1 MKIHRAL
8 VTTVVLALIILIGCA
23 TTYKEGDQTVAGI
36 QNVEKEARVIR
47 AQVDATVAALNDMFN
62 NQEGGLKMQFETY
75 SKSIDDMEAQAK
87 RLEKRVDAMKSKK
100 AAYLQQWE
108 NQMATIQSEAV
119 RQTAEQRRQS
129 VEQMFTNV
137 QREMDAAGEAF
148 RSFMSKLNDI
158 RTAMN
163 MDLNRN
169 GLNAMRP
176 IADQARADAKV
187 VNTRIDAAISELSQA
202 AAALA
207 ATGG

>member
-8 VTTVVLALIILIGCA
+8 GPTAVLALIMLIGCA
-23 TTYKEGDQTVAGI
+23 TTYREGTQTVAGI
-36 QNVEKEARVIR
+36 QNVEQEARVAR
-47 AQVDATVAALNDMFN
+47 AQVDATVAALDDMFN
-62 NQEGGLKMQFETY
+62 DQQGDLKTQFETY
-75 SKSIDDMEAQAK
+75 SKSINNLEAQA
-87 RLEKRVDAMKSKK
+87 RRVRNRVDTMKSRK

-108 NQMATIQSEAV
+108 KQMAMIESEAV

-148 RSFMSKLNDI
+148 QSFMSKLNDI

-176 IADQARADAKV
+176 IADQARADAKI
-187 VNTRIDAAISELSQA
+187 VNARIDVAISELSQA